1 MSFLITGFIA
11 GLALIVAIG
20 AQNAYVLRQG
30 LRREHVL
37 PVVAVC
43 ALADAALI
51 VAGVAGLGAIIEA
64 QPMALNI
71 IRYSGAAF
79 LIYHG
84 VAALGRML
92 RPEHLVPAE
101 DQGTSLQVALFTVAG
116 FTFLNPHV
124 YLDTVIL
131 LGALANQAGEG
142 RWLFAFGAVIA
153 SLVWFFGLG
162 YGARL
167 LAPVFARPKAWQILD
182 GFIALVMLS
191 IALTL
196 LLTKP

>member
-1 MSFLITGFIA
+1 
-11 GLALIVAIG
+11 
-20 AQNAYVLRQG
+20 
-30 LRREHVL
+30 
-37 PVVAVC
+37 
-43 ALADAALI
+43 
-51 VAGVAGLGAIIEA
+51 
-64 QPMALNI
+64 
-71 IRYSGAAF
+71 
-79 LIYHG
+79 
-84 VAALGRML
+84 
-92 RPEHLVPAE
+92 
-101 DQGTSLQVALFTVAG
+101 VAG

-142 RWLFAFGAVIA
+142 RWLFASGAVIA

-167 LAPVFARPKAWQILD
+167 VAPVFARPKAWQILD

>member
-37 PVVAVC
+37 AVVAVC

-71 IRYSGAAF
+71 IRYGGAAF
-79 LIYHG
+79 HY
-84 VAALGRML
+84 
-92 RPEHLVPAE
+92 
-101 DQGTSLQVALFTVAG
+101 ALF
-116 FTFLNPHV
+116 
-124 YLDTVIL
+124 
-131 LGALANQAGEG
+131 
-142 RWLFAFGAVIA
+142 R
-153 SLVWFFGLG
+153 
-162 YGARL
+162 
-167 LAPVFARPKAWQILD
+167 
-182 GFIALVMLS
+182 
-191 IALTL
+191 
-196 LLTKP
+196 